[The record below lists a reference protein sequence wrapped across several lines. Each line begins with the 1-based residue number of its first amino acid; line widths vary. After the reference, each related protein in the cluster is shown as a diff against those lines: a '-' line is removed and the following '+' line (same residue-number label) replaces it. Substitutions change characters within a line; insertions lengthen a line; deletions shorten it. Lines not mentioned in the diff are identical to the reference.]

1 MSKIEQTKIENEE
14 KQNKTNIENNQKK
27 LDRPKP
33 PPPRGSIGSR
43 PKPPVPT
50 VSKPPPSTNSPPI
63 DKKDSTEISL
73 SKDYVKQ
80 KNECKTQEQLQPVI
94 YDRPKPPP
102 PRGSVGSRPK
112 PPVPQSVSPALGKGE
127 EENKTETTPPSVQTS
142 QPINKSPQ
150 LSSQRSGSMSGRP
163 RPPPPQTQ
171 VPQQP
176 TEISLSKD
184 DVKQKNECKTQEQL
198 QPVIYDR
205 PKPPPPRGSVGS
217 RPKPPVPQSVS
228 PALGKG
234 EEENK
239 TETTPPSVQTSQPI
253 NKSPQLSSQ
262 RSGSMSGRPRP
273 PPPQTQ
279 VPQPPKKSPTLQ
291 DKTEEDSTSSQSTPP
306 PVKKNV
312 TPVSHKSS
320 PPVRPSNPPPK
331 PSKAP
336 SKNPTPPLKPGPPKP
351 APQRPGPPNRPPKP
365 GPPKPGPPRYVE
377 RL

>member
-14 KQNKTNIENNQKK
+14 KQIKTNIENNQKK

-112 PPVPQSVSPALGKGE
+112 PPVPQSVSPVLGKE
-127 EENKTETTPPSVQTS
+127 
-142 QPINKSPQ
+142 
-150 LSSQRSGSMSGRP
+150 
-163 RPPPPQTQ
+163 
-171 VPQQP
+171 
-176 TEISLSKD
+176 
-184 DVKQKNECKTQEQL
+184 
-198 QPVIYDR
+198 
-205 PKPPPPRGSVGS
+205 
-217 RPKPPVPQSVS
+217 
-228 PALGKG
+228 

-291 DKTEEDSTSSQSTPP
+291 DKIEKDSTSSQSTPP

-312 TPVSHKSS
+312 APVSHKSS

-377 RL
+377 RREGIIIYIVIPLS